1 MTTSTLVSIA
11 AALLLF
17 GCSSTQAT
25 QPVDSQQTSQQ
36 QPNLG
41 GACGGYDKII
51 CTSGMECYTQ
61 ETKQDTERGPEHAN
75 GVCRMKLAGKG
86 EACGPFA
93 NIKCESDYICER
105 PDELDLKGTCVE
117 SK

>member
-11 AALLLF
+11 TALLFF

-25 QPVDSQQTSQQ
+25 QPVASQQTSQQ

-61 ETKQDTERGPEHAN
+61 ETEQDTERGPEHAN
-75 GVCRMKLAGKG
+75 GVCRNIPAAKGKTCGTIAG
-86 EACGPFA
+86 
-93 NIKCESDYICER
+93 IKCESGFVCER
-105 PDELDLKGTCVE
+105 PDGFDTKGICVE